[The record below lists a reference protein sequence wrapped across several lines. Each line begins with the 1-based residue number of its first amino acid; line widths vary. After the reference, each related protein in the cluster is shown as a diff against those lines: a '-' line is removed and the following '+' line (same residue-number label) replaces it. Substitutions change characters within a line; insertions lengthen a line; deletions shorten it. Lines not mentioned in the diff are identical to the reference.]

1 MKVKY
6 LKQTMRWYGP
16 KDPVSLRD
24 IRQAG
29 ATGVVTALHHIPNGE
44 VWSVEEINKRKAEI
58 EAAGLVW
65 AVVESLPV
73 HEDIKTR
80 SGGCATYI
88 EHYKTSLQNLASSG
102 ITTVCYNF
110 MPLLD
115 WTRTKLDYELPDGSR
130 ALRYEKLAVIAFDVF
145 ILERSGARA
154 DYTEEDL
161 KTADDYF
168 HGLTDTEK
176 KEITDNILKG
186 LPGSETGFTM
196 EEFRQA
202 IATYANI
209 TATQLADHL
218 NAFLN
223 EVIPVAEAH
232 GAVMCIHPDDP
243 PFQIFGLPRI
253 VSTADD
259 IRRIFKGTDS
269 VANGLTFCTG
279 SFGVRADND
288 LPSMVR
294 EFGERIH
301 FAHLRATK
309 RDDIGNFYEA
319 EHLNGDVPMYEVM
332 KELISWQQK
341 KEHPMPMRPDHGH
354 QILDDLLK
362 ATYPGY
368 TAIGRLKGLAE
379 LRGLELGI
387 TGAMPR

>member
-1 MKVKY
+1 
-6 LKQTMRWYGP
+6 MRWYGP
-16 KDPVSLRD
+16 NDPVSLRD

-80 SGGCATYI
+80 SGGYSTYI
-88 EHYKTSLQNLASSG
+88 EHYKTSLQNLATCG

-115 WTRTKLDYELPDGSR
+115 WTRTKLDFELPDGSR
-130 ALRYEKLAVIAFDVF
+130 ALRFEKLAVIAFDVF

-154 DYTEEDL
+154 DYPEEDL
-161 KTADDYF
+161 KSAGDYF
-168 HGLTDTEK
+168 HGLTDTAK

-202 IATYANI
+202 IANYANI
-209 TATQLADHL
+209 TAGQLADHL

-223 EVIPVAEAH
+223 EVVPVAEAQ
-232 GAVMCIHPDDP
+232 GVVMCIHPDDP

-269 VANGLTFCTG
+269 ISNGLTFCTG

-288 LPSMVR
+288 LPAMVR

-301 FAHLRATK
+301 FVHLRATK
-309 RDDIGNFYEA
+309 RDDLGNFYEA
-319 EHLNGDVPMYEVM
+319 EHLNGDVPMYLVM
-332 KELISWQQK
+332 KELVSWQQK
-341 KEHPMPMRPDHGH
+341 REHPIPMRPDHGH

-387 TGAMPR
+387 TGSMQH